1 MASLNKVSL
10 IGNLGKDPE
19 VRYMADGTTSATISL
34 ATTDKW
40 KDKNTKEI
48 KEHTEWHRVV
58 FFNGLADVVR
68 DYLKKGSSIYVDG
81 KLRTNKW
88 IDKQGIERYTTEI
101 VASDMQMLGK
111 KSSQEESQRLLQDEP
126 LATDSMDM
134 DSVPF

>member
-1 MASLNKVSL
+1 MAALNKVSL

-19 VRYMADGTTSATISL
+19 VRYLPDGTPTATISL

-68 DYLKKGSSIYVDG
+68 DFLKKGSSIYVEG
-81 KLRTNKW
+81 KLRTKKW
-88 IDKQGIERYTTEI
+88 TDKQGVERYTTEI
-101 VASDMQMLGK
+101 VAREIQMLGK
-111 KSSQEESQRLLQDEP
+111 KSSQEENQHLLQDEP
-126 LATDSMDM
+126 LATDSMNM